1 MEGRE
6 EKKIEKNERKC
17 YIVVGRRGVKEVAD
31 KGKKENMEE
40 KGERS
45 KKDEKLIKEMINSF
59 GLMNDV
65 N

>member
-1 MEGRE
+1 M
-6 EKKIEKNERKC
+6 
-17 YIVVGRRGVKEVAD
+17 GRRGVKEVAD

-65 N
+65 NWYWIYYKSW